1 VRILDLT
8 SSPWQNRPLEIGLV
22 ERETGVAKDTLRI
35 WERRYGFP
43 RPIRSGAGRR
53 GYSESDVT
61 KLRLLKR
68 LIDQG
73 YRPKALVCQTVD
85 ALRALLDASTARPGG
100 SAPSQSQIRLP
111 SEMLKDSNIGD
122 LSRWIAS
129 ASETL
134 DVRTFILECVR
145 PLYPQVGE
153 AWADGRL
160 SISCEHLITE
170 QLHAILRQKIALAH
184 YSRSGPRILLTTP
197 PGEKHGLGLL
207 MVQALLACE
216 GVASVSLGPETPA
229 AEIAKCADLIG
240 ADIVGL
246 SISGFFGKKAA
257 VRFLQALRALLP
269 APVDLWVGGAA
280 INGISTP
287 IAGVRFAV
295 DVANEIKAFSRQSR
309 KNTVCEPGQDIL
321 RS

>member
-1 VRILDLT
+1 
-8 SSPWQNRPLEIGLV
+8 
-22 ERETGVAKDTLRI
+22 
-35 WERRYGFP
+35 
-43 RPIRSGAGRR
+43 
-53 GYSESDVT
+53 
-61 KLRLLKR
+61 
-68 LIDQG
+68 
-73 YRPKALVCQTVD
+73 
-85 ALRALLDASTARPGG
+85 
-100 SAPSQSQIRLP
+100 
-111 SEMLKDSNIGD
+111 MLKDSNIGD

>member
-1 VRILDLT
+1 MRILDLT
-8 SSPWQNRPLEIGLV
+8 SSPSQNRPLEIGLV

-43 RPIRSGAGRR
+43 RPIRSDAGRR

-73 YRPKALVCQTVD
+73 YRPKPLVCQPVD
-85 ALRALLDASTARPGG
+85 ALRALLEASTAKAGG
-100 SAPSQSQIRLP
+100 SAPSPSGIPLP
-111 SEMLKDSNIGD
+111 LDLLKDSDIGE

-134 DVRTFILECVR
+134 DVRTFVLECVR

-170 QLHAILRQKIALAH
+170 QLHAILRQAIATAN
-184 YSRSGPRILLTTP
+184 YSRSGPKILLTTP

-207 MVQALLACE
+207 MVQALLSCE
-216 GVASVSLGPETPA
+216 GTACVSLGPETPA
-229 AEIAKCADLIG
+229 GDIAKCADLIG
-240 ADIVGL
+240 ADIVGI
-246 SISGFFGKKAA
+246 SISGFFGTKAA
-257 VRFLQALRALLP
+257 VRFLQALRSLLP
-269 APVDLWVGGAA
+269 AHVDLWAGGTG
-280 INGISTP
+280 INEISTP
-287 IAGVRFAV
+287 IAGVRFSL
-295 DVANEIKAFSRQSR
+295 DVASEARAFSRHASKQ
-309 KNTVCEPGQDIL
+309 
-321 RS
+321 